1 MSKKYTKL
9 SPYEIDRV
17 WRYLSSFFEES
28 NVREVSAVT
37 EDTAEA
43 FFRLGPLSKGFFP
56 QTMRLLKSEQTYLQL
71 SKFLGGG
78 YWTRLGYW
86 TRGSYYPSPEARL
99 ALTKG
104 FLCACLERSNQAS
117 PTKDISPETKAH
129 IAHLRR
135 KHLATREG
143 RVEGLSLPFNQDAL
157 PELTRAVASLEDSE
171 MKVQVGDRLLVAKGP
186 QDALSKISFR
196 IV

>member
-37 EDTAEA
+37 EDIAEA

-78 YWTRLGYW
+78 LLDTFRILD
-86 TRGSYYPSPEARL
+86 ARFL
-99 ALTKG
+99 LSIPRSTSCAYQG
-104 FLCACLERSNQAS
+104 FLLCLFG
-117 PTKDISPETKAH
+117 TK
-129 IAHLRR
+129 
-135 KHLATREG
+135 
-143 RVEGLSLPFNQDAL
+143 
-157 PELTRAVASLEDSE
+157 
-171 MKVQVGDRLLVAKGP
+171 
-186 QDALSKISFR
+186 
-196 IV
+196 